1 MGIHRRLRFVR
12 RYVLSRAIAVV
23 ANSPGL
29 AALSAS
35 ADPVAVTF
43 IPNGVDLE
51 RFRPPAQRPLEPFRF
66 LFAGRLH
73 DQKNVGLL
81 LEAAAELSRS
91 ANRPFRVS
99 IVGDGPL
106 RDSLRQRA
114 AVLQLDGIVDWV
126 DWLPREQMPAVY
138 QAAHC
143 IVNPSH
149 YEGMPNVVLEAMA
162 CAVPVIVSNVAGNR
176 DLVQAGK
183 GGWVVAVDSRE
194 ELVEAMAQALRER
207 PHLDDRGASARS
219 FVAER
224 FSWDATTL
232 QYIDLLARGAEP
244 ESSRY

>member
-1 MGIHRRLRFVR
+1 
-12 RYVLSRAIAVV
+12 
-23 ANSPGL
+23 L

-35 ADPVAVTF
+35 ADPIAVQ
-43 IPNGVDLE
+43 IVPNGVDLL
-51 RFRPPAQRPLEPFRF
+51 RFRPSAERPSEPFRF

-73 DQKNVGLL
+73 EQKNVGLL

-106 RDSLRQRA
+106 RGSLRQRA
-114 AVLQLDGIVDWV
+114 TVLELDGLVDWV

-138 QAAHC
+138 QSAHC
-143 IVNPSH
+143 VVNPSH

-176 DLVQAGK
+176 DLVEEGK
-183 GGWVVAVDSRE
+183 GGWVVADDSRE
-194 ELVEAMAQALRER
+194 GLVVAMARALRQQPYRES
-207 PHLDDRGASARS
+207 LGASARR

-224 FSWDATTL
+224 FSWKATTL
-232 QYIDLLARGAEP
+232 QYIDLLARGGESD
-244 ESSRY
+244 SSRR